1 MEKWN
6 LWEKLTYTQGPLWMR
21 GRSRQEKP
29 RSSLTDTSS
38 MRGTETFVFT
48 NSFFSRSQITGFAD
62 EINREVEFKWSSQ
75 RKIKILGFRDKDC
88 LKAAPMCQDVSFP
101 FLVLPW
107 TPDSVKFISPQSP
120 FSLCLMRLLVAK
132 GGIDI
137 QLCTACIHLPE
148 KGHGTRKDCQG
159 QPWWNFW
166 ESGGIP
172 SSGRKPQGFQRM
184 EAW

>member
-1 MEKWN
+1 MTN
-6 LWEKLTYTQGPLWMR
+6 
-21 GRSRQEKP
+21 S
-29 RSSLTDTSS
+29 SS
-38 MRGTETFVFT
+38 MRGTETLVFT
-48 NSFFSRSQITGFAD
+48 NSFYSWSQITDFSD
-62 EINREVEFKWSSQ
+62 EINWEIEFKWSSHQ
-75 RKIKILGFRDKDC
+75 KIKMLGFGDKKDC
-88 LKAAPMCQDVSFP
+88 LKAALICQDVSSP

-120 FSLCLMRLLVAK
+120 LSLCLMRLLVAK

-159 QPWWNFW
+159 QLWWHFW

-172 SSGRKPQGFQRM
+172 SSGRKSQGFQRM
-184 EAW
+184 DGGLVMAGGRAPRGITTLLQTRPQVLF